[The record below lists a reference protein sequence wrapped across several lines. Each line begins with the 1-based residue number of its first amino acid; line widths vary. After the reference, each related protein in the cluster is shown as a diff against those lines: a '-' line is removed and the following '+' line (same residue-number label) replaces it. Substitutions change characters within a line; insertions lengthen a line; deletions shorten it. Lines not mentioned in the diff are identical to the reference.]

1 MSKILHSNPAKHLM
15 LEHQALVQDFTEE
28 HAKEYSE
35 AYKGQPLSFLL
46 ENSRYIFS
54 EPYYGY
60 AFYKEQVLDTK
71 YTMQCIDAYSEEK
84 EKVQAYLTE
93 HGSDMNTTQVEMY
106 ESLIEELDQK
116 QIQTENLRMV
126 KAFVESL
133 YEGEELTASH
143 THHPMVYFLEAPF
156 AVATDSVNREY
167 LLDRMY
173 DIRDLCLME
182 HTDEDSWKTVFE
194 STLALHMLCEDP
206 VYVEAV
212 HSYTNRDFQKLV
224 HALKDEPVMDMLE
237 SVSTISSKDIED
249 LPYSTPTAA
258 VNTIFALTE
267 SAETYR
273 EMDEETAKPVDRM
286 RGFAYDLLSGL
297 ATFEYTTYE
306 DVSLPNHIGYVK
318 ENGEPY
324 SISQTYHYFSDMASR
339 YVVEKEEDDVGEP
352 SETVRK
358 SAGYELEDK
367 PVGKKSKPPVPKSAA
382 RKIQNSFMDKEA
394 KAYTRMADAKAK
406 GEEIKG
412 AARAV
417 GAIPLKVK
425 RSIDD
430 SIKKWDDMD
439 DERRRKYIIK
449 PGFRK
454 KAFRNLKLA
463 MLYGASA
470 SYSLLMVPITM
481 IARHYSKQKD
491 RRIRNQL
498 ARELNTEIEICKEKI
513 QDASSNGDNKEKY
526 KLMRIKSKLE
536 QERTR
541 VLANSRYV

>member
-93 HGSDMNTTQVEMY
+93 HGSDMNTAQVEMY

-133 YEGEELTASH
+133 YEGEELSASH

-249 LPYSTPTAA
+249 LPYSTPT
-258 VNTIFALTE
+258 
-267 SAETYR
+267 
-273 EMDEETAKPVDRM
+273 
-286 RGFAYDLLSGL
+286 
-297 ATFEYTTYE
+297 YE

-318 ENGEPY
+318 EDGEPY
-324 SISQTYHYFSDMASR
+324 SISQAYHYFSDMASR